1 MNELTVLCMENG
13 CFKVLDTVVNFW
25 IYIHGTK
32 SDPCLTSK
40 VLINVGSRNDQCL
53 VTDFPLNERPCD
65 QYLDQDWYR
74 TDDGVIRTKAPV
86 DGNCGADAAAWL
98 KDALPAVS
106 DGVANRTICIREG
119 SNNCEGEFSIE
130 IKNCGLFFVYYLLP
144 IQNIFNC
151 PAAYCFDSSLP
162 CTTSMTTT
170 STTTTTKTQT
180 GSTSTDENNLTLIVC
195 LAVILPVAVLAV
207 ITVLIARVLW
217 KKPVEPTN
225 GKAEENANIQIP
237 YTTTTSTTT
246 TTTPTTTTTT
256 TTTSATTTTTT
267 DTAGKKSPQ
276 KEELQGG
283 CSNRL
288 HFHTNPLHFPTR
300 L

>member
-98 KDALPAVS
+98 KD
-106 DGVANRTICIREG
+106 
-119 SNNCEGEFSIE
+119 
-130 IKNCGLFFVYYLLP
+130 
-144 IQNIFNC
+144 
-151 PAAYCFDSSLP
+151 SSLP
-162 CTTSMTTT
+162 CTTSTTTT

-180 GSTSTDENNLTLIVC
+180 GSTNTDENNLTLIVC

-217 KKPVEPTN
+217 KKPVQPTN
-225 GKAEENANIQIP
+225 GQAEGNANIQKP

-256 TTTSATTTTTT
+256 TTTTASTTTTTFP
-267 DTAGKKSPQ
+267 AG
-276 KEELQGG
+276 
-283 CSNRL
+283 CTNHL

>member
-106 DGVANRTICIREG
+106 DGVANRTICIREE

-130 IKNCGLFFVYYLLP
+130 IKNCGLFFVYYLLSIP
-144 IQNIFNC
+144 NIFNC

-162 CTTSMTTT
+162 CTTSTTTT

-180 GSTSTDENNLTLIVC
+180 GNRYSQRTAKLKEMQIYKNH
-195 LAVILPVAVLAV
+195 ILLLLLLLQQQRQQQLLLLLLLLLPLLLLLFPPDAR
-207 ITVLIARVLW
+207 ITFIFTRIPFIFPHDYDLNKGRDDL
-217 KKPVEPTN
+217 KK
-225 GKAEENANIQIP
+225 
-237 YTTTTSTTT
+237 
-246 TTTPTTTTTT
+246 
-256 TTTSATTTTTT
+256 
-267 DTAGKKSPQ
+267 
-276 KEELQGG
+276 
-283 CSNRL
+283 
-288 HFHTNPLHFPTR
+288 
-300 L
+300 